1 MLISNPTSTGN
12 PRNRRWRLGSAALV
26 VAALAITVVW
36 EISGNAGR
44 SATTAPGTA
53 GSEADPDPGRLGF
66 EKELASAYRASAPIP
81 SARRRFDLRAAPT
94 SVQQFDGRMLAVW
107 AYNGQVPG
115 PTLRVRLGE
124 EVEVRLTNDLPQPT
138 TIHWHGVR
146 VPNAMDGVPGVTQEP
161 IPPGGTFTYRFVP
174 KDAGTFW
181 FHPHVRGAEQVERGL
196 YGVLVVDDAEPL
208 PYSRDE
214 VWVLDDWRLGPD
226 GEIDPHFVTRQDLAH
241 DGRWGQVITVN
252 GDAAYSMRV
261 RPGERIRLRLVNT
274 SNGRVYRPDF
284 GALAPEVIAV
294 DGMYARRPLAM
305 TGFDLAPGN
314 RLDLDLVIPP
324 DAAGRAFAVIDR
336 LTRRPFTLA
345 TLRVEGPPIETPR
358 FAAPAN
364 PRVPTWAA
372 AAEQAVDV
380 TYVLDARLGGP
391 YGIQWTI
398 NGRPWGEHEVT
409 QLTEGRWVRIRF
421 QNDSARLHPMHIHGQ
436 FFKVISRNGQA
447 VDDPFFRDTVLL
459 YGRETV
465 DVGMVPI
472 DWGRWMMHCHILEH
486 AESGMMT
493 EIRVGSR

>member
-1 MLISNPTSTGN
+1 MNARISKATPISDASG
-12 PRNRRWRLGSAALV
+12 RRWRLWPVLALT
-26 VAALAITVVW
+26 ALAVTVVW
-36 EISGNAGR
+36 EVQGNAE
-44 SATTAPGTA
+44 SAASDA
-53 GSEADPDPGRLGF
+53 SAVLRGF
-66 EKELASAYRASAPIP
+66 EKELASAYPAAAPSP
-81 SARRRFDLRAAPT
+81 SAKRSFTLHAAPT
-94 SVQQFDGRMLAVW
+94 SVQQFNGRTLAVW
-107 AYNGQVPG
+107 AYNAQVPG

-161 IPPGGTFTYRFVP
+161 IPPGGSFTYRFVP

-214 VWVLDDWRLGPD
+214 VWVLDDWRLSRD
-226 GEIDPHFVTRQDLAH
+226 GEIDPEFVTRQDLAH
-241 DGRWGQVITVN
+241 DGRWGQVLTVN
-252 GDAAYSMRV
+252 GDSTYSLKV

-284 GALAPEVIAV
+284 GRLEAEVIAV
-294 DGMYARRPLAM
+294 DGMYTRRPLAM

-324 DAAGRAFAVIDR
+324 DAAGRTLTFVDR
-336 LTRRPFTLA
+336 LTRRVLA
-345 TLRVEGPPIETPR
+345 RLRVEGPSVETPA

-364 PRVPTWAA
+364 PSIPVWAA

-391 YGIQWTI
+391 HGIQWTI

-409 QLTEGRWVRIRF
+409 RLAEGRWVRIRF
-421 QNDSARLHPMHIHGQ
+421 RNDSARLHPMHIHGQ
-436 FFKVISRNGQA
+436 FFKVVARHGRP
-447 VDDPFFRDTVLL
+447 VDEPFLRDTVLL
-459 YGRETV
+459 YGRETL

-486 AESGMMT
+486 AEAGMMT
-493 EIRVGSR
+493 EIRVDGR